1 MCCVWG
7 ETINIL
13 QLIISRAPT
22 TSSLVPLPSYVAWE
36 QGTIKASYCNVIG
49 QDGDPTCNV
58 IDHCSDLAAY
68 CQIQMCEGLL
78 ANLFLHGTSNC
89 STDLLQP
96 LNFFAM
102 KCESAMFFKTK
113 SVSELG
119 EWLKQECFTPHF
131 WSYYLVFSALARF
144 ARFGVYGI
152 RDSIFVPFLHSLCFV
167 LFVEKF
173 FLVMVY

>member
-1 MCCVWG
+1 MCG
-7 ETINIL
+7 RETINIL

-22 TSSLVPLPSYVAWE
+22 TSSLVPLPSWE

-68 CQIQMCEGLL
+68 CQIQMCEGIL

-89 STDLLQP
+89 STDSLQP

-102 KCESAMFFKTK
+102 KCESAMSFKTK

-119 EWLKQECFTPHF
+119 EWLKEECFTDEVVHIFEATTLSF
-131 WSYYLVFSALARF
+131 WHLLDLLMFNFCFFLAQLV
-144 ARFGVYGI
+144 
-152 RDSIFVPFLHSLCFV
+152 LCFV
-167 LFVEKF
+167 C
-173 FLVMVY
+173 

>member
-1 MCCVWG
+1 MRACVCVVCG
-7 ETINIL
+7 RETINIF

-22 TSSLVPLPSYVAWE
+22 TSSLVPLPSWE

-78 ANLFLHGTSNC
+78 TNLFLHGTSNC
-89 STDLLQP
+89 STDSLQP

-102 KCESAMFFKTK
+102 KCKSAMSFKTK
-113 SVSELG
+113 SVSE
-119 EWLKQECFTPHF
+119 WLKEGCFTDE
-131 WSYYLVFSALARF
+131 V
-144 ARFGVYGI
+144 VN
-152 RDSIFVPFLHSLCFV
+152 IFEATTLSF
-167 LFVEKF
+167 
-173 FLVMVY
+173 